1 MAPSRQNDAQG
12 SQTLKVGGEGRH
24 ADGCRHPGRAASWHR
39 RARGLPA
46 PAPGGRRAGADADG
60 PQRGAGAGGRLRGRR
75 RRLPRQAVRVR
86 GAAGQDQGAAAKGP
100 QRLEHRGAAL
110 RRPAHGPLH
119 PRGVARRP
127 LHLAHPP
134 GVRPVVA
141 VPGAPAPGA
150 DAVDDPGA
158 GLGLRL
164 RPRLQRAGGLRG
176 LPSPQAG
183 DRGRA
188 PGDPHRPR
196 GRLRAPRGPGRRPM
210 SFRARLTVA
219 YLVLLMLAL
228 TAFGFG
234 VYTYV
239 DRRLH
244 DEFAYSVQSQGQA
257 LGRLLYSYDFANDI
271 HENGQLGRKT
281 PDQKPGTWMQIAMGE
296 DKDRK
301 RWAIDAKSPNT
312 DENAGVRLPHVAYN
326 RVTRVQADLNDLHIP
341 LAVYSEPFE
350 ALQSVP
356 PGEKGRQA
364 NLPAPDVQKT
374 PPKKLYGEVTVARS
388 LDSVES
394 SLRLLRSILIGG
406 GLAVLLVAALIG
418 SGLAAALLRPLAGMR
433 PTAQQIG
440 DDRDFT
446 KRLPVEGKPHNRR
459 DELGRLSLTFN
470 QMLNELERSHVDL
483 QTTLDSQRRFVADAS
498 HELRTPITAMR
509 RMESLIGDLLAL
521 ARLEAA
527 TRSAPRRIFRLD
539 HLVADIHRDSG
550 RHASDA
556 VEVRLGPLPEAWVL
570 GDRDDL
576 RRAIWNVADNALKY
590 TRTGWVELSMAVHD
604 GRAEVRV
611 ADSGIGIEDEHLDR
625 MFDRFWRAPSVR
637 GMAGSGLGLAIVKW
651 VAELHGG
658 GVSVES
664 QPGRGSIVTI
674 DLPATV
680 RQGVARRLQQQVEQ
694 IGRLAPV
701 GRS

>member
-1 MAPSRQNDAQG
+1 
-12 SQTLKVGGEGRH
+12 
-24 ADGCRHPGRAASWHR
+24 
-39 RARGLPA
+39 
-46 PAPGGRRAGADADG
+46 
-60 PQRGAGAGGRLRGRR
+60 
-75 RRLPRQAVRVR
+75 
-86 GAAGQDQGAAAKGP
+86 
-100 QRLEHRGAAL
+100 
-110 RRPAHGPLH
+110 
-119 PRGVARRP
+119 
-127 LHLAHPP
+127 
-134 GVRPVVA
+134 
-141 VPGAPAPGA
+141 
-150 DAVDDPGA
+150 
-158 GLGLRL
+158 
-164 RPRLQRAGGLRG
+164 
-176 LPSPQAG
+176 
-183 DRGRA
+183 
-188 PGDPHRPR
+188 
-196 GRLRAPRGPGRRPM
+196 M
-210 SFRARLTVA
+210 SFRARLTLA
-219 YLVLLMLAL
+219 YLGLLMLAL

-244 DEFAYSVQSQGQA
+244 EEFANSVQSQGQA

-301 RWAIDAKSPNT
+301 RWGIDAKSPNT

-326 RVTRVQADLNDLHIP
+326 RVTRVQADVNDLHIP

-364 NLPAPDVQKT
+364 NLPAPDVHKN

-418 SGLAAALLRPLAGMR
+418 SGLAAALLRPLARMR
-433 PTAQQIG
+433 ATAQQIG

-446 KRLPVEGKPHNRR
+446 RRLPVEGKPHNPR

-498 HELRTPITAMR
+498 HELRTPITAIRTNVEFLSRVPDARPEDRSAALHDVLTEMR
-509 RMESLIGDLLAL
+509 RMESLIDDLLAL

-539 HLVADIHRDSG
+539 HLVADIHRDAG

-590 TRTGWVELSMAVHD
+590 TRAGWVELSMAMHD

-658 GVSVES
+658 AVSVES

-680 RQGVARRLQQQVEQ
+680 REGVARRLQQQVEQ
-694 IGRLAPV
+694 IGRLIPV